1 MKYQVQEM
9 MHFFISQGLLSDDQL
24 KIIVEEKI
32 NSIKPLDQIGHELN
46 FYTKDDCL
54 KVKAKFYDLE
64 YIDLEQYM
72 KDGLLGTRFQQYNE
86 ILSTLSAVVY
96 DETDHDFFVAVED
109 PFDIVGRDNIRDA
122 LNKYFAKTKKL
133 YFAFG
138 NFDKWLS
145 IQYIQKQ
152 ISSFEQNEVIE
163 ELNAFIEKAIEYN
176 ASDIHIMPDEKITC
190 LYFRRHGKLVLQK
203 TWHKKFE
210 ARLLSRLKILSG
222 LDIAQCRIPQSGRYI
237 FQYHNRSVDLRVST
251 HPTIYGEKLAIRVLD
266 TYKIRHD
273 LEFLGFHDQNLQCL
287 QQCLGKQQGLIIL
300 AGATGS
306 GKTTT
311 LYACLDYLNKQNL
324 NIMTLEDPVESSLG
338 YASQMEVSQ
347 HVDYVEGIRS
357 ILRQDPDV
365 ILIGEIRD
373 EDTAKMAF
381 RASMT
386 GHLVLSTIHA
396 QGLAGIFA
404 RLNDLGI
411 QQAMIKEFM
420 LCAIYQELQPRYHD
434 NCHQNGC
441 PDCFGTGIIGLEL
454 KCQLQANSL

>member
-1 MKYQVQEM
+1 MESQSQKL
-9 MHFFISQGLLSDDQL
+9 MHFFIAHGLLSEDQL
-24 KIIVEEKI
+24 NIILEEKI
-32 NSIKPLDQIGHELN
+32 NNIKQLDQIGYELN

-54 KVKAKFYDLE
+54 KLKAKFYDLD
-64 YIDLEQYM
+64 YIDLEQWI
-72 KDGLLGTRFQQYNE
+72 KDGLISARFQKYND

-96 DETDHDFFVAVED
+96 EEEDQSLFIALED
-109 PFDIVGRDNIRDA
+109 PLDIVIKDKVRDA
-122 LNKYFAKTKKL
+122 LNKCFSKTIKL

-138 NFDKWLS
+138 NIERWLS
-145 IQYIQKQ
+145 IQLTQKRFPN
-152 ISSFEQNEVIE
+152 FEKNEIIE
-163 ELNAFIEKAIEYN
+163 ELNSFIEKAIDYN

-190 LYFRRHGKLVLQK
+190 LYFRIHGKLILQK

-222 LDIAQCRIPQSGRYI
+222 LDIAQSRIPQSGRYS
-237 FQYHNRSVDLRVST
+237 FQYHNRFVDLRVST

-266 TYKIRHD
+266 THKIRHD
-273 LEFLGFHDQNLQCL
+273 LEFLGFYGENLEIL
-287 QQCLGKQQGLIIL
+287 QQCLAKKQGLIIL
-300 AGATGS
+300 SGATGS

-338 YASQMEVSQ
+338 YASQMEISQ
-347 HVDYVEGIRS
+347 NVGYVEGIKS

-365 ILIGEIRD
+365 ILVGEIRD

-396 QGLAGIFA
+396 QGLAGISA

-411 QQAMIKEFM
+411 KQSMMKEFV
-420 LCAIYQELQPRYHD
+420 LCSIYQDLQPRYHED
-434 NCHQNGC
+434 CHKNGC
-441 PDCFGTGIIGLEL
+441 LDCFGTGIIGRKLKFQLET
-454 KCQLQANSL
+454 NDF